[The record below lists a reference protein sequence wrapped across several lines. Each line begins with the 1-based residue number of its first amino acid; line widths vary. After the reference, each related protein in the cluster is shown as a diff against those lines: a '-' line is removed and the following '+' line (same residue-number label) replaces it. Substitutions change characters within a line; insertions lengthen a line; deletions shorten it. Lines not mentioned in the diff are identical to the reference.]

1 MGTDWIDRAPRFPA
15 ANRVTFSTGDT
26 EGSGRL
32 ANLSETGALI
42 RESTQRLYP
51 GIKIRVRIEEGAGEG
66 SVELQAAVVR
76 ETDDGFAVRFLQVAP
91 ELARILAEA
100 ARGLGTA

>member
-1 MGTDWIDRAPRFPA
+1 VAGPWIERAPRFPA

-26 EGSGRL
+26 EGRGRL

-42 RESTQRLYP
+42 REATQRLYP
-51 GIKIRVRIEEGAGEG
+51 GIKIRVRIEDG
-66 SVELQAAVVR
+66 SGGDGVELRAAVVR

-91 ELARILAEA
+91 ELAPILAEA
-100 ARGLGTA
+100 ARGLGSP